1 MNDTFNTLIT
11 IVVASVT
18 VILLL
23 ALWIFLRIRRR
34 TLRQSKFVVTIC
46 AVVIVAMIIPA
57 FILWHKPVTVLQLA
71 PSELQ
76 RVYDRSTSGKMA
88 LFDPMHEQ
96 DRNNWDTGI
105 WNTYDSCSFTDGAY
119 HIKLG
124 QTNYYGWCI
133 AEQPS
138 FSNFAFQVQMT
149 ILKGDGGGI
158 LFRSAGKQGKYYA
171 FSVGDDGSY
180 ELTLYYDES
189 FTGQQT
195 IQDGTSAAI
204 KTGLNA
210 TDIVTVVAKGGNI
223 YLYVNKQSIV
233 SIYDTTYSA
242 GQVGLVAE
250 EGSEPTDVAFQ
261 NVEVWTL

>member
-18 VILLL
+18 VIVLL
-23 ALWIFLRIRRR
+23 ALWLFLRIRRR
-34 TLRQSKFVVTIC
+34 KLRQSKVAVLIC
-46 AVVIVAMIIPA
+46 AIVIMAMLVPA
-57 FILWHKPVTVLQLA
+57 AILWHKPVTILHPAASVLQ
-71 PSELQ
+71 Q
-76 RVYDRSTSGKMA
+76 VYTQSTSGSVV
-88 LFDPMHEQ
+88 LFDPMYKQ
-96 DRNNWDTGI
+96 DRNNWDTGVWDI
-105 WNTYDSCSFTDGAY
+105 YDSCSFTDGAY

-171 FSVGDDGSY
+171 FSVGGDGSY

-189 FTGQQT
+189 STGQQT
-195 IQDGTSAAI
+195 IQDGTSSAI
-204 KTGLNA
+204 KTGPNA
-210 TDIVTVVAKGGNI
+210 ANLVTAIAKGGNI

-242 GQVGLVAE
+242 GQIGLVAE

-261 NVEVWTL
+261 NVEVWKL

>member
-18 VILLL
+18 VIVLL
-23 ALWIFLRIRRR
+23 ALWLFLRIRRR
-34 TLRQSKFVVTIC
+34 KLRPSKGTVLIC
-46 AVVIVAMIIPA
+46 AIVIVAMLVPA
-57 FILWHKPVTVLQLA
+57 AILWHKPVTILRPAASVLQ
-71 PSELQ
+71 Q
-76 RVYDRSTSGKMA
+76 VYTKSTSGSVA
-88 LFDPMHEQ
+88 LFDPMHVQ
-96 DRNNWDTGI
+96 DRNNWDTGV
-105 WNTYDSCSFTDGAY
+105 WDTYDSCLFTDGAY

-124 QTNYYGWCI
+124 ELNYYGWCI

-171 FSVGDDGSY
+171 FSVGEDGSY
-180 ELTLYYDES
+180 ELTLYYDELS
-189 FTGQQT
+189 TGQQT

-204 KTGLNA
+204 KTGPNA
-210 TDIVTVVAKGGNI
+210 TNIVTAVAKGGNI

-242 GQVGLVAE
+242 GQIGLVAE